1 MNRTQSTK
9 KGILK
14 SIVVFCLMIAMLA
27 GTVGT
32 VSTVS
37 AAPKGYGFTYKR
49 TTVYMH
55 GKAKSILQKAGKP
68 KSKSESKS
76 CAYDGMDRTYTYKDF
91 VVKTYSKSKKGTE
104 YVNSIVLKTSKVS
117 TKEGLKIGNSKNDMI
132 DIYGRAKSNFGV
144 YTYKKGKCKLMIEV
158 EDDKVTG
165 ITYVAV

>member
-1 MNRTQSTK
+1 MNRKQSTK
-9 KGILK
+9 KRLLKGIV
-14 SIVVFCLMIAMLA
+14 IFCLMFTMLA
-27 GTVGT
+27 GTAGT
-32 VSTVS
+32 VG

-55 GKAKSILQKAGKP
+55 DKAANILEKAGRP

-91 VVKTYSKSKKGTE
+91 VIKTYSKSKKGKE

-117 TKEGLKIGNSKNDMI
+117 TKEGIKIGSSKNDMI
-132 DIYGRAKSNFGV
+132 DAYGRAKSNFGV

-158 EDDKVTG
+158 EDNKVTG
-165 ITYVAV
+165 ITYVAL